1 MPWYAPWSDVIK
13 KKICRFLLQRYLGR
27 FLEEKLTLD
36 QLNVDFYNGTGTVHN
51 VTLYCQALNE
61 LCEGQ
66 GWGVEV
72 TGGHIGSVTVN
83 VPYDSLLAK
92 DSSIEVSNLTISL
105 RPKARPTDGTSML
118 ESMWSSMSSS
128 MQLAQ
133 EYLERESTVGTAPD
147 SAGGPNASN
156 LPPSAMEGLENFAQ
170 IIDNVLNRIKAK
182 LFDTEIRIEYL
193 APEGDR
199 GVAVIVKIK
208 SIDYQNEA
216 GNDPPDRSPKSSSS
230 SSSSD
235 ASGHTVTGGGSK
247 HQQQQQQKSFLIAT
261 HATHHITIEG
271 ITFYTEEFRIDSP
284 RLRRQRTAVNAATC
298 AAGESMISSE
308 QFLSTIS
315 NLPETGSLTPTAVN
329 SGTPNEGEGYFSYSN
344 TSGCDSSS
352 TIPSSRGNVS
362 SDDDGRFYQRSDSSG
377 TERETDGEDED
388 GESDEYGETGLRVY
402 PSGEII
408 IGKITSKQEIRLK
421 MKQADN
427 LPGPN
432 VELELSVGSIQL
444 FVTPR
449 QLHSLVLLCDGFLGG
464 SEEPV
469 RELKAPG
476 VSSGGEMSTARR
488 RQQEAADLEF
498 QQNMTR
504 MGGGLGLNQ
513 GWSLADPMQT
523 MIQEQA
529 EFLERDF
536 RDEGV
541 CSESLISSSS
551 SMTSSFTSSSTLSR
565 TTSAAS
571 RRRMIDPDANADI
584 SKFNV
589 RVAAIALVLLHDD
602 LLLLEGTGSDA
613 NVGSPLSE
621 ASVQQL
627 QTKADRFFRAI
638 GNLGFGLSANDIQN
652 AGLILDSGCDTSHL
666 RLLLAPIIL
675 EGDEQRNRC
684 GSLLRFSIA
693 IARADF
699 REVLPELSVPLVE
712 FHREPRSASTSTAL
726 PKRPEISVSFEQS
739 CNALRGTSGKR
750 FAPPRTKI
758 HVTMAPFVTEFDITI
773 LDRLNSALY
782 QAPFASYYHHHS
794 PNAPTT
800 NKSSTANPPAP
811 PSSTPSRAVK
821 PEPRTELQLES
832 LGVDFRLRFPIP
844 DLRPIHDPQRVP
856 WWQRNVRPDYLL
868 LKLEQVRTVITLNPH
883 PLYDISAN
891 AIKMFYCETEPTFGT
906 QGGANGTGGGVNIG
920 KTVMQENASPGQQP
934 AVEYPRIRIELPS
947 EESLQKSLQDS
958 AGAASGA
965 ARTTSGKQQQQP
977 PREESEDSEPTSG
990 ESFGVS
996 TGRSKEDTPF
1006 SAKRVCRESDTPH
1019 SKTATGVPEAPETLT
1034 LPGDSDEMDTFCSC
1048 AMKRSK
1054 LQIRIDLPV
1063 VSLQLKSKHLY
1074 EVIYNRI
1081 STDLLLWEPSAPTAM
1096 AAAGATGAQ
1105 QQNAHSAA
1113 KVSFSCE
1120 PEINLAGMGMMDS
1133 IYMPYT
1139 MCQSGIQL
1147 DSSSSASNSET
1158 ESDSDGIF
1166 YSVYDRNTMRNSS
1179 IGGNSAGG
1187 RKGSTSHSHRSG
1199 AHGGKLTTA
1208 CTSSADRAS
1217 NTIAFRV
1224 NIGQGILTMFA
1235 PVRDAQKHV
1244 IPGQLGEFVVRL
1256 NSGYIF
1262 SVNGFRGN
1270 TNLGYLCIQAKSAE
1284 FYHCGLIPTPSSNP
1298 PLRLINSVLPSY
1310 LQCTLYPTPK
1320 GLTLHEQRGCTNR
1333 EMLSLA
1339 IQIKSVPDLA
1349 VKRIRMAAGI
1359 QLTTL
1364 RHHST
1369 LPAHAWLTQLLDM
1382 LDVEDYPVAGYTPL
1396 GVVTEMHLHL
1406 WDCAIDYRPL
1416 YFPYRAIITIG
1427 SFMISSNIT
1436 TASSGLTLNFIAED
1450 VTLSLAPQ
1458 LLTAGKVEVTS
1469 SSSSSSSTSSS
1480 GHLGS
1485 SSKITVLP
1493 SAELVC
1499 VVEVGLFEISLMLNE
1514 RVTIKFPKFD
1524 LRTAIN
1530 DVHVRTCADSAR
1542 ALAQLIGYLAA
1553 EGDLLLPEGDG
1564 ADLPPS
1570 SLTVVSSSSAS
1581 SAVSDQQD
1589 TCGGG
1594 LPMGSEPE
1602 GELLP
1607 VRPASSASAP
1617 VVTPK
1622 QQQRVNTLMA
1632 DAMEESLY
1640 IESTS
1645 GDASGDDG
1653 GLLPGEAGSGVE
1665 VFFFPDE
1672 DQAPRVPRPS
1682 KTETINPV
1690 DIETRKPLRR
1700 FGDGANKRRF
1710 GSDDDSL
1717 SIDDGS
1723 SVPSSFHDDDQFLR
1737 QRNSSGTTLVDDDD
1751 SHSVNMRE
1759 LLNFECSVLGQPP
1772 VNYGPEC
1779 GDDDDVCEALPQV
1792 TMDLGDVS
1800 KLNRTGVSSQ
1810 TSVVGAPAQRKI
1822 SSDTDDDFCIIAD
1835 EERPHQGTD
1844 AGGRNQEV
1852 PVSEGPIRI
1861 VDNHFSV
1868 PSGKPDLLKAPEGF
1882 PSAVER
1888 YTVCEMTVTWHIYGG
1903 NDFLTKEDRRRQKA
1917 KGSQAAGTG
1926 GGSSMAGIRQD
1937 RNSAPGPALPMSE
1950 AYKSGVSYSKGS
1962 PSVSF
1967 VSPAS
1972 AALAKLTWKTRG
1984 GQQRSHDVTMEIHI
1998 SKVQFSHESY
2008 PNSTKEASRQVLLIN
2023 ELEIVDGLAVSNIKK
2038 FLYHPRP
2045 SSRPSSK
2052 LGASNHHMVVIKALH
2067 VRPNPALPAQECC
2080 LRVSVLPIRLNI
2092 DQDSL
2097 LFLIN
2102 YFNQLGGGGDL
2113 NDAASMQQAASG
2125 ASRGGNSQAVTPA
2138 HQPPIM
2144 TVESLPEAVQE
2155 LQAKKMVSE
2164 NLMLLIEE
2172 EEKHKE
2178 VQDGSAFGDETND
2191 TAPIYF
2197 RHVIFS
2203 PDVPIRIDYHGKR
2216 MELSH
2221 GSLAGLLMGLGQLQC
2236 SEIRLKKI
2244 SYRHGLLGVDRLLNF
2259 LLQEWLQD
2267 IKKHQLPK
2275 IIGGFGPM
2283 YSLVQLFQGVWDLF
2297 WLPIEQYQKDG
2308 RIVRGLQRG
2317 AQSFTARTALAMLEI
2332 TTRIIHLLQI
2342 TAETAYDMISPGP
2355 SIRRGRGNRKGK
2367 RKRLHP
2373 PQDIREGMSN
2383 AIQIVREGIS
2393 ETAHNLVE
2401 ITALEHDQKGYTGAV
2416 GAVMRQIPP
2425 IVVQP
2430 IVLATQATSNVLGGV
2445 KNQLVPDARAEA
2457 REKYKDDV
2465 E

>member
-13 KKICRFLLQRYLGR
+13 KKICRFLLQRYLGQ

-36 QLNVDFYNGTGTVHN
+36 QLNVDFYNGTGTVNN

-66 GWGVEV
+66 GWGIEV

-92 DSSIEVSNLTISL
+92 DSSIEVSNLMISL

-133 EYLERESTVGTAPD
+133 EYLERESTGGSIADGHSTHGGQNHGRGGLA
-147 SAGGPNASN
+147 SASGSGQQ
-156 LPPSAMEGLENFAQ
+156 LPQSAMEGLENFAQ

-182 LFDTEIRIEYL
+182 LYDSEIRIEYL
-193 APEGDR
+193 SPEGDR

-216 GNDPPDRSPKSSSS
+216 GNDPPDRSPKTSTSSSS
-230 SSSSD
+230 GSD
-235 ASGHTVTGGGSK
+235 VSDHTVTGGGSGNR
-247 HQQQQQQKSFLIAT
+247 QQQQKSFLIAT

-271 ITFYTEEFRIDSP
+271 ITFYTEEFRIDNP
-284 RLRRQRTAVNAATC
+284 RVRRQQQQGMADATESTTVPQY
-298 AAGESMISSE
+298 AESMIDSE
-308 QFLSTIS
+308 QFRSTIS
-315 NLPETGSLTPTAVN
+315 HMSEGGSPPNVPASEADGYFNYSHTSACDN
-329 SGTPNEGEGYFSYSN
+329 SG
-344 TSGCDSSS
+344 
-352 TIPSSRGNVS
+352 PSSRGTE
-362 SDDDGRFYQRSDSSG
+362 FYRRSNSSG
-377 TERETDGEDED
+377 TDRETDPSEEEDVESEDEL
-388 GESDEYGETGLRVY
+388 GNAGLRMY
-402 PSGEII
+402 RSGEII
-408 IGKITSKQEIRLK
+408 VGKITSKQEIRLK
-421 MKQADN
+421 MKQTDN

-444 FVTPR
+444 FLTPR
-449 QLHSLVLLCDGFLGG
+449 QLHSLVLVCDSFLGG
-464 SEEPV
+464 NEEP
-469 RELKAPG
+469 PPQP
-476 VSSGGEMSTARR
+476 TAREMKAASAAKR
-488 RQQEAADLEF
+488 QEAATSASEMDY
-498 QQNMTR
+498 QHNMTR
-504 MGGGLGLNQ
+504 MGGGIGINQ

-523 MIQEQA
+523 MIEEQA
-529 EFLERDF
+529 EFLQ
-536 RDEGV
+536 RDEYRGDGGEDY
-541 CSESLISSSS
+541 SESIISSTS
-551 SMTSSFTSSSTLSR
+551 SMTSSFTSNSTASG
-565 TTSAAS
+565 TTATSAAS

-589 RVAAIALVLLHDD
+589 RVAAIALVLLHEDI
-602 LLLLEGTGSDA
+602 LLESSQLGA
-613 NVGSPLSE
+613 VESPLSE

-627 QTKADRFFRAI
+627 QTKADRFFRSI
-638 GNLGFGLSANDIQN
+638 GNLGLGLGANDVTN
-652 AGLILDSGCDTSHL
+652 AGLVLDSGCDCSHL
-666 RLLLAPIIL
+666 RLFLAPLIL

-684 GSLLRFSIA
+684 GSLLRFSVS
-693 IARADF
+693 IARADL
-699 REVLPELSVPLVE
+699 REVLLEVSVPLVE
-712 FHREPRSASTSTAL
+712 FYREQRPNTSGSSL
-726 PKRPEISVSFEQS
+726 PKRPEISVTFEQS
-739 CNALRGTSGKR
+739 SNALRGSSGKR
-750 FAPPRTKI
+750 FSPPRTKI
-758 HVTMAPFVTEFDITI
+758 HVMMAPFLTEFDITI
-773 LDRLNSALY
+773 LDRLSSLLY
-782 QAPFASYYHHHS
+782 QAPFTSYYHKTASSS
-794 PNAPTT
+794 PN
-800 NKSSTANPPAP
+800 SSSPNTST
-811 PSSTPSRAVK
+811 SSGGGRSKLEAKTD
-821 PEPRTELQLES
+821 LQLES
-832 LGVDFRLRFPIP
+832 LAVDFRLRFPIP

-856 WWQRNVRPDYLL
+856 WWRRNIRPDFLL
-868 LKLEQVRTVITLNPH
+868 LKLELVRTGIALSPH
-883 PLYDISAN
+883 PVYDISAN
-891 AIKMFYCETEPTFGT
+891 EIKLFYHESEPKAATSGT
-906 QGGANGTGGGVNIG
+906 VSGGVNIG
-920 KTVMQENASPGQQP
+920 KTVMQENAAPGQVP
-934 AVEYPRIRIELPS
+934 SVEYPRIIIEIPS
-947 EESLQKSLQDS
+947 ESSLQKALDEQLQQS
-958 AGAASGA
+958 AQCGAASKGHTKPHTA
-965 ARTTSGKQQQQP
+965 SGHHH
-977 PREESEDSEPTSG
+977 RAYEESDSDPTSG
-990 ESFGVS
+990 ESIGVT
-996 TGRSKEDTPF
+996 TGRCKEDTPF

-1019 SKTATGVPEAPETLT
+1019 SKTSTTGVSSDTPETLT
-1034 LPGDSDEMDTFCSC
+1034 LPGDTDEMNTFCSR
-1048 AMKRSK
+1048 AMKRAK
-1054 LQIRIDLPV
+1054 LQIRVDLPV
-1063 VSLQLKSKHLY
+1063 VSLQMKSKHLY

-1081 STDLLLWEPSAPTAM
+1081 STDLLLWEPSAPSAT
-1096 AAAGATGAQ
+1096 AAAEAQLNAQ
-1105 QQNAHSAA
+1105 QTAR
-1113 KVSFSCE
+1113 VSFRE
-1120 PEINLAGMGMMDS
+1120 PEISLAGMGMMDS

-1147 DSSSSASNSET
+1147 DSSSSATNSES

-1166 YSVYDRNTMRNSS
+1166 YSVYDRTRGATLD
-1179 IGGNSAGG
+1179 GGGASGGAPGAG
-1187 RKGSTSHSHRSG
+1187 RKSSSHSHRSSS
-1199 AHGGKLTTA
+1199 HGGKLA
-1208 CTSSADRAS
+1208 PSATGTDT
-1217 NTIAFRV
+1217 NTVAFRL
-1224 NIGQGILTMFA
+1224 NIGQGVLTMFA

-1244 IPGQLGEFVVRL
+1244 IPGQFGEFVIRL
-1256 NSGYIF
+1256 AAGYIF
-1262 SVNGFRGN
+1262 SVSGFHGN
-1270 TNLGYLCIQAKSAE
+1270 SNLGYLCIQAKSAE
-1284 FYHCGLIPTPSSNP
+1284 FYHCGLIPTPCNSP

-1310 LQCTLYPTPK
+1310 LQSTLYPTPK
-1320 GLTLHEQRGCTNR
+1320 NLTLHEQRGCTNR

-1339 IQIKSVPDLA
+1339 IQIKTVPDLA
-1349 VKRIRMAAGI
+1349 VKRIRLAAGI

-1369 LPAHAWLTQLLDM
+1369 LQQHAWLTQLLDM
-1382 LDVEDYPVAGYTPL
+1382 LDVVDYPVQGYVPL

-1416 YFPYRAIITIG
+1416 YFPYRAVITVG

-1436 TASSGLTLNFIAED
+1436 TTSSGLTLNFIAED

-1458 LLTAGKVEVTS
+1458 QIAISGTGAKDSSNS
-1469 SSSSSSSTSSS
+1469 SSSSSS
-1480 GHLGS
+1480 GHQAMANN

-1493 SAELVC
+1493 SNELVC
-1499 VVEVGLFEISLMLNE
+1499 VLEVGLFEISLMLNE
-1514 RVTIKFPKFD
+1514 RVTVKFPKFD

-1553 EGDLLLPEGDG
+1553 EGDLLLPEGDSETSTSG
-1564 ADLPPS
+1564 AGI
-1570 SLTVVSSSSAS
+1570 SSAGG
-1581 SAVSDQQD
+1581 SDAAI
-1589 TCGGG
+1589 GGVGALEPKDGLMQG
-1594 LPMGSEPE
+1594 LPMGGESE

-1607 VRPASSASAP
+1607 VRPPSSASGP

-1622 QQQRVNTLMA
+1622 QQQHVNTLMA

-1645 GDASGDDG
+1645 SGDGTGDDPLLGGGGGDG
-1653 GLLPGEAGSGVE
+1653 AGVE
-1665 VFFFPDE
+1665 MFFFPDE
-1672 DQAPRVPRPS
+1672 RQRRTKDE
-1682 KTETINPV
+1682 KDPV
-1690 DIETRKPLRR
+1690 
-1700 FGDGANKRRF
+1700 GGNSNKRRF

-1723 SVPSSFHDDDQFLR
+1723 SIPSSYHDDDHYLR
-1737 QRNSSGTTLVDDDD
+1737 QHDHTSGAHLTGADVDDDNA
-1751 SHSVNMRE
+1751 SVNMRE
-1759 LLNFECSVLGQPP
+1759 LMNFERSVLGQHPM
-1772 VNYGPEC
+1772 NYGI
-1779 GDDDDVCEALPQV
+1779 GDDDDDDTGVEALPQV
-1792 TMDLGDVS
+1792 TKELGDVN
-1800 KLNRTGVSSQ
+1800 KHRVDAPN
-1810 TSVVGAPAQRKI
+1810 VGTHFPQRKI

-1835 EERPHQGTD
+1835 EERPHRGED
-1844 AGGRNQEV
+1844 AHNQEV
-1852 PVSEGPIRI
+1852 PVSEDPIRI
-1861 VDNHFSV
+1861 VDNHFSI
-1868 PSGKPDLLKAPEGF
+1868 PSGKPDLLKAPEDF

-1888 YTVCEMTVTWHIYGG
+1888 YTICEMTVTWHIYGG
-1903 NDFLTKEDRRRQKA
+1903 RDFLTKDDRRRKVKQQSTVGKTDKQTTVA
-1917 KGSQAAGTG
+1917 TTVGTVHL
-1926 GGSSMAGIRQD
+1926 
-1937 RNSAPGPALPMSE
+1937 PTALPMSE

-1967 VSPAS
+1967 GGPAN

-1984 GQQRSHDVTMEIHI
+1984 GPDRKHDVTMEIHI
-1998 SKVQFSHESY
+1998 SKVQFSHETY
-2008 PNSTKEASRQVLLIN
+2008 PSNTKEASRQVLLIN

-2038 FLYHPRP
+2038 FLYHPKLP
-2045 SSRPSSK
+2045 SRPTSK
-2052 LGASNHHMVVIKALH
+2052 QSTNHMVVIKALH
-2067 VRPNPALPAQECC
+2067 MRPNPALAAQECC

-2102 YFNQLGGGGDL
+2102 FFNQLGGGGDI
-2113 NDAASMQQAASG
+2113 NDATVPTASG
-2125 ASRGGNSQAVTPA
+2125 GVPNTGGRNSQTTTPA
-2138 HQPPIM
+2138 HQPPVM
-2144 TVESLPEAVQE
+2144 TVESIPDAVQE

-2172 EEKHKE
+2172 EEKHKADTQE
-2178 VQDGSAFGDETND
+2178 SGAAYSEAGD

-2197 RHVIFS
+2197 RNVIFS

-2283 YSLVQLFQGVWDLF
+2283 YSLVQLLQGIWDLF

-2317 AQSFTARTALAMLEI
+2317 AQSFTARTALAALEI

-2383 AIQIVREGIS
+2383 AIQIVREGIT

>member
-1 MPWYAPWSDVIK
+1 M
-13 KKICRFLLQRYLGR
+13 
-27 FLEEKLTLD
+27 
-36 QLNVDFYNGTGTVHN
+36 
-51 VTLYCQALNE
+51 
-61 LCEGQ
+61 
-66 GWGVEV
+66 
-72 TGGHIGSVTVN
+72 
-83 VPYDSLLAK
+83 
-92 DSSIEVSNLTISL
+92 ISL

-133 EYLERESTVGTAPD
+133 EYLERESTVGSTAD
-147 SAGGPNASN
+147 GHSTHNSGHGRGGGSAAPGSAQQ

-182 LFDTEIRIEYL
+182 LFDTEVRIEYL
-193 APEGDR
+193 SPEGDR

-230 SSSSD
+230 SGSD
-235 ASGHTVTGGGSK
+235 ASDHTVTGGGGGGGR
-247 HQQQQQQKSFLIAT
+247 QQQQKSFLIAT

-271 ITFYTEEFRIDSP
+271 ITFYTEEFRIDNP
-284 RLRRQRTAVNAATC
+284 RLRRQQQRQMAHTDTTVPEY
-298 AAGESMISSE
+298 GESMIESE
-308 QFLSTIS
+308 QFRSTIS
-315 NLPETGSLTPTAVN
+315 HMSEGSGSPSALLTGG
-329 SGTPNEGEGYFSYSN
+329 SGAIDGDGYYSYN
-344 TSGCDSSS
+344 HTSVCDSSS
-352 TIPSSRGNVS
+352 PPNSRGA
-362 SDDDGRFYQRSDSSG
+362 GFYRRSNSSG
-377 TERETDGEDED
+377 TDRETDPSEEEEPESEDELGD
-388 GESDEYGETGLRVY
+388 MGMRMYR
-402 PSGEII
+402 SGEII
-408 IGKITSKQEIRLK
+408 VGKITSKQEIRLK

-444 FVTPR
+444 FLTPR
-449 QLHSLVLLCDGFLGG
+449 QLHSLVLVCDSFLG
-464 SEEPV
+464 SNEEP
-469 RELKAPG
+469 PPP
-476 VSSGGEMSTARR
+476 SSTARDLKGAAGR
-488 RQQEAADLEF
+488 RHESTAADLEF

-504 MGGGLGLNQ
+504 LGGGIGMNQ

-523 MIQEQA
+523 MIEEQA
-529 EFLERDF
+529 EFLQRDAY
-536 RDEGV
+536 RGEDVGGEDY
-541 CSESLISSSS
+541 SESIMSSTS
-551 SMTSSFTSSSTLSR
+551 SMTSSFTSNSTASR
-565 TTSAAS
+565 TTATSIAS

-589 RVAAIALVLLHDD
+589 RVAAIAMALLHEDI
-602 LLLLEGTGSDA
+602 LLESSQLDT
-613 NVGSPLSE
+613 VESPLSE
-621 ASVQQL
+621 ASVQLL
-627 QTKADRFFRAI
+627 QTKADRFFRSI
-638 GNLGFGLSANDIQN
+638 GNLGLGGLGANDISN
-652 AGLILDSGCDTSHL
+652 AGLVLDSGCDCSHL
-666 RLLLAPIIL
+666 RLLLAPLIL

-684 GSLLRFSIA
+684 GSLLRFSVS
-693 IARADF
+693 IARADL
-699 REVLPELSVPLVE
+699 REVLLETSVPLVE
-712 FHREPRSASTSTAL
+712 FYREQRTNSSGPTSLPR
-726 PKRPEISVSFEQS
+726 RPEISVTFEQS

-750 FAPPRTKI
+750 FSPPRTKI
-758 HVTMAPFVTEFDITI
+758 HVMMAPFLAEFDITI
-773 LDRLNSALY
+773 LDRLSSLLY
-782 QAPFASYYHHHS
+782 QAPFASYYHNSGTNSGTGTGGATS
-794 PNAPTT
+794 PN
-800 NKSSTANPPAP
+800 SPAP
-811 PSSTPSRAVK
+811 GRSK
-821 PEPRTELQLES
+821 LEPKTDLQLES
-832 LGVDFRLRFPIP
+832 LAVDFRLRFPIP
-844 DLRPIHDPQRVP
+844 DLRPIHDPQRIP
-856 WWQRNVRPDYLL
+856 WWRRNIRPDFLL
-868 LKLEQVRTVITLNPH
+868 LKLEMVRTVIALNPH
-883 PLYDISAN
+883 PVYDISAN
-891 AIKMFYCETEPTFGT
+891 EIKLYYCEAEPKPGVASDA
-906 QGGANGTGGGVNIG
+906 GGVGGVNIG
-920 KTVMQENASPGQQP
+920 KTVMQENAAPGQVP
-934 AVEYPRIRIELPS
+934 AVEYPRIVIELPN
-947 EESLQKSLQDS
+947 EASLQKSLEEPMAGQQRSTGDGHAGSRGFAS
-958 AGAASGA
+958 AGKPHGSKSG
-965 ARTTSGKQQQQP
+965 TSGQ
-977 PREESEDSEPTSG
+977 RNYEESDSDPTSG
-990 ESFGVS
+990 ESFGVA
-996 TGRSKEDTPF
+996 TGRCKEDTPF

-1019 SKTATGVPEAPETLT
+1019 SKTAGATGIPDTPETLT
-1034 LPGDSDEMDTFCSC
+1034 LPGDTDEMNTFCSC

-1054 LQIRIDLPV
+1054 LQIRVDLPV
-1063 VSLQLKSKHLY
+1063 VSLQMKSKHLY

-1081 STDLLLWEPSAPTAM
+1081 STDLLLWEPSAPSAT
-1096 AAAGATGAQ
+1096 AAAEAQLNAQ
-1105 QQNAHSAA
+1105 QTAR
-1113 KVSFSCE
+1113 VSFRE

-1147 DSSSSASNSET
+1147 DSSSSATNSES

-1166 YSVYDRNTMRNSS
+1166 YSVYDRTRS
-1179 IGGNSAGG
+1179 GGGGTVGGTSGTGG
-1187 RKGSTSHSHRSG
+1187 RKTSSHSHRSSS
-1199 AHGGKLTTA
+1199 HGGKM
-1208 CTSSADRAS
+1208 SATGTGADIDA
-1217 NTIAFRV
+1217 NTIAFRL
-1224 NIGQGILTMFA
+1224 NIGQGVLTMFA

-1244 IPGQLGEFVVRL
+1244 IPGQLGEFVIRL

-1270 TNLGYLCIQAKSAE
+1270 SNLGYLCIQAKSAE
-1284 FYHCGLIPTPSSNP
+1284 FYHCGLIPTPSNNP

-1310 LQCTLYPTPK
+1310 LQSTLYPTPK
-1320 GLTLHEQRGCTNR
+1320 NLTLHEQRGCTNR

-1349 VKRIRMAAGI
+1349 IKRIRMAAGI

-1369 LPAHAWLTQLLDM
+1369 LQQHAWLTQLLDM
-1382 LDVEDYPVAGYTPL
+1382 LDVVDYPVQGYTPL

-1416 YFPYRAIITIG
+1416 YFPYRAVITVG

-1436 TASSGLTLNFIAED
+1436 TTSSGLTLNFIAED

-1458 LLTAGKVEVTS
+1458 QLAVTSGSGGRDTS
-1469 SSSSSSSTSSS
+1469 SSSSGGSSSNSTTG
-1480 GHLGS
+1480 GHQVAQN

-1493 SAELVC
+1493 STELVC

-1514 RVTIKFPKFD
+1514 RVTVKFPKFD

-1553 EGDLLLPEGDG
+1553 EGDLLLPDGDG
-1564 ADLPPS
+1564 GSEDGA
-1570 SLTVVSSSSAS
+1570 
-1581 SAVSDQQD
+1581 
-1589 TCGGG
+1589 GGG
-1594 LPMGSEPE
+1594 VGGTTTAGGSDGTALGGSGAAALLEQKDFGIGAQGLPLGGESE

-1607 VRPASSASAP
+1607 VRPPSGASGP

-1645 GDASGDDG
+1645 SGDGACDESLLG
-1653 GLLPGEAGSGVE
+1653 GGAGAGVE
-1665 VFFFPDE
+1665 MFFFPDE
-1672 DQAPRVPRPS
+1672 RQ
-1682 KTETINPV
+1682 
-1690 DIETRKPLRR
+1690 RR
-1700 FGDGANKRRF
+1700 GADGKQPGGGAHVSDSNSNKRRF
-1710 GSDDDSL
+1710 GSDDDSI
-1717 SIDDGS
+1717 SIDEGS
-1723 SVPSSFHDDDQFLR
+1723 SIPSSYHDDDHYLR
-1737 QRNSSGTTLVDDDD
+1737 QHDHQHDTGSTGGGADVDDDNT
-1751 SHSVNMRE
+1751 SVNMRE
-1759 LLNFECSVLGQPP
+1759 LMNFERSVLGQQPI
-1772 VNYGPEC
+1772 NYGL
-1779 GDDDDVCEALPQV
+1779 GDDDDDDTGVEALPQV
-1792 TMDLGDVS
+1792 TNELGDVS
-1800 KLNRTGVSSQ
+1800 KLARHRNDAAGPNA
-1810 TSVVGAPAQRKI
+1810 GGGGGPHLAQRKI

-1835 EERPHQGTD
+1835 EERPHRDD
-1844 AGGRNQEV
+1844 ARNQEV
-1852 PVSEGPIRI
+1852 PVSEDPIRI

-1868 PSGKPDLLKAPEGF
+1868 PSGKPDLLKAPEDF

-1888 YTVCEMTVTWHIYGG
+1888 YTICEMTVTWHIYGG
-1903 NDFLTKEDRRRQKA
+1903 RDFLTREDRRRKA
-1917 KGSQAAGTG
+1917 AAKHAPAAGKAEKQVTATVAT
-1926 GGSSMAGIRQD
+1926 AGTVHL
-1937 RNSAPGPALPMSE
+1937 PTALPMSE

-1962 PSVSF
+1962 PSVNF
-1967 VSPAS
+1967 GGAAGA

-1984 GQQRSHDVTMEIHI
+1984 GPDRKHDVTMEIHI
-1998 SKVQFSHESY
+1998 SKVQFSHETY
-2008 PNSTKEASRQVLLIN
+2008 PGHTKEASRQVLLIN

-2038 FLYHPRP
+2038 FLYHPKLP
-2045 SSRPSSK
+2045 SRPTSK
-2052 LGASNHHMVVIKALH
+2052 QSTNHMVVIKALH
-2067 VRPNPALPAQECC
+2067 MRPNPALTAQECC
-2080 LRVSVLPIRLNI
+2080 LRVSLLPIRLNI

-2097 LFLIN
+2097 LFLITF
-2102 YFNQLGGGGDL
+2102 FNQLGGGGDI
-2113 NDAASMQQAASG
+2113 NDAHVPAGSGAASG
-2125 ASRGGNSQAVTPA
+2125 GGRPSQTTTPA
-2138 HQPPIM
+2138 HQPPVM
-2144 TVESLPEAVQE
+2144 TVESIPDAVQE

-2172 EEKHKE
+2172 EEKHKDAQE
-2178 VQDGSAFGDETND
+2178 GTVCGSEAND
-2191 TAPIYF
+2191 SAPIYF
-2197 RHVIFS
+2197 RNVIFS

-2283 YSLVQLFQGVWDLF
+2283 YSLVQLLQGIWDLF

-2317 AQSFTARTALAMLEI
+2317 AQSFTARTALAALEI

-2383 AIQIVREGIS
+2383 AIQIVKEGIT
-2393 ETAHNLVE
+2393 ETAHNFVE

>member
-1 MPWYAPWSDVIK
+1 
-13 KKICRFLLQRYLGR
+13 
-27 FLEEKLTLD
+27 
-36 QLNVDFYNGTGTVHN
+36 
-51 VTLYCQALNE
+51 ALNE

-66 GWGVEV
+66 GWGIEV

-92 DSSIEVSNLTISL
+92 DSSIEVSNLMISL

-133 EYLERESTVGTAPD
+133 EYMERESTGGSLADGYSTHGRGGG
-147 SAGGPNASN
+147 AGGSASTQQ
-156 LPPSAMEGLENFAQ
+156 LPASAMEGLENFAQ

-182 LFDTEIRIEYL
+182 FLDTEVRIEYL
-193 APEGDR
+193 SPEGDR

-216 GNDPPDRSPKSSSS
+216 GNDPPDRTPKSSTSS
-230 SSSSD
+230 SSGSD
-235 ASGHTVTGGGSK
+235 VSDHTVTGGSGGSGGGGR
-247 HQQQQQQKSFLIAT
+247 QQQQQKSFLIAT

-271 ITFYTEEFRIDSP
+271 ITFYTEEFRIDNP
-284 RLRRQRTAVNAATC
+284 RMHRHQRPSMAGDASVPEYAA
-298 AAGESMISSE
+298 SMIDSE
-308 QFLSTIS
+308 QFRSTIS
-315 NLPETGSLTPTAVN
+315 HMSEGGGSP
-329 SGTPNEGEGYFSYSN
+329 GEIGGEGPFSYSN
-344 TSGCDSSS
+344 NTSVCDNSSPPNSRDGGVGCY
-352 TIPSSRGNVS
+352 R
-362 SDDDGRFYQRSDSSG
+362 RSNSSG
-377 TERETDGEDED
+377 TDRETDPSEEEESPESEDELGD
-388 GESDEYGETGLRVY
+388 SGLRMY
-402 PSGEII
+402 RSGEII
-408 IGKITSKQEIRLK
+408 VGKITSKQEIRLK

-444 FVTPR
+444 FMTPR
-449 QLHSLVLLCDGFLGG
+449 QLHSLVLVCDSFLG
-464 SEEPV
+464 SNEEPPPPPQQPAGS
-469 RELKAPG
+469 KAA
-476 VSSGGEMSTARR
+476 GGSKR
-488 RQQEAADLEF
+488 QEAASAAELEF

-504 MGGGLGLNQ
+504 MGGGIGINQ

-523 MIQEQA
+523 MIEEQA
-529 EFLERDF
+529 EFLQRDAY
-536 RDEGV
+536 RGDEGEDY
-541 CSESLISSSS
+541 SESIISSTS
-551 SMTSSFTSSSTLSR
+551 SMTSSFTSSSTASR
-565 TTSAAS
+565 TTATSAAS

-589 RVAAIALVLLHDD
+589 RVAAIAMVLLHEDI
-602 LLLLEGTGSDA
+602 LLESSNQQETME
-613 NVGSPLSE
+613 SPLSE
-621 ASVQQL
+621 TSVQQL
-627 QTKADRFFRAI
+627 QNKADRFFRSI
-638 GNLGFGLSANDIQN
+638 GNMGLGLGTIDINN
-652 AGLILDSGCDTSHL
+652 AGLVLDSGCDSNHL
-666 RLLLAPIIL
+666 RLLLAPLIL

-684 GSLLRFSIA
+684 GSLLRFSIS
-693 IARADF
+693 IARADL
-699 REVLPELSVPLVE
+699 REVLMDVSVPLVE
-712 FHREPRSASTSTAL
+712 FYREQRSNSSGSTLPR
-726 PKRPEISVSFEQS
+726 RPEINVSFEQS
-739 CNALRGTSGKR
+739 SNALRGTSGKR
-750 FAPPRTKI
+750 FSPPRTKI
-758 HVTMAPFVTEFDITI
+758 HIMMAPFLTEFDITI
-773 LDRLNSALY
+773 LDRLSSLLY
-782 QAPFASYYHHHS
+782 QSPFASYYH
-794 PNAPTT
+794 NAGNSTT
-800 NKSSTANPPAP
+800 SV
-811 PSSTPSRAVK
+811 PSPSRSNATSGRSGK
-821 PEPRTELQLES
+821 LEAKTDLQLES
-832 LGVDFRLRFPIP
+832 LAVDFRLRFPIP

-856 WWQRNVRPDYLL
+856 WWRRNVRPDFIL
-868 LKLEQVRTVITLNPH
+868 LKLEMVRTGIALSPH
-883 PLYDISAN
+883 PVYDISAN
-891 AIKMFYCETEPTFGT
+891 EIKLFYYESEPKGA
-906 QGGANGTGGGVNIG
+906 GGSGVGGVNIG
-920 KTVMQENASPGQQP
+920 KTVMQENAAPGQVP
-934 AVEYPRIRIELPS
+934 AVEYPRIIIEIPS
-947 EESLQKSLQDS
+947 EASLQKALEEPVQGGVPDKKGSTAKS
-958 AGAASGA
+958 PSG
-965 ARTTSGKQQQQP
+965 SKP
-977 PREESEDSEPTSG
+977 PAPGGHRSYEESDSDPTSG
-990 ESFGVS
+990 ESFGVT

-1019 SKTATGVPEAPETLT
+1019 SKTSTTGVSDTPDTLT
-1034 LPGDSDEMDTFCSC
+1034 LPGDTDEMNTFCSC

-1054 LQIRIDLPV
+1054 LQIRVDLPV

-1081 STDLLLWEPSAPTAM
+1081 STDLLLWEPSAPSAT
-1096 AAAGATGAQ
+1096 AAAETQ
-1105 QQNAHSAA
+1105 LNAENSAR
-1113 KVSFSCE
+1113 VSFRE
-1120 PEINLAGMGMMDS
+1120 PEVDLAGMGMMDS

-1147 DSSSSASNSET
+1147 DSSSSATNSES

-1166 YSVYDRNTMRNSS
+1166 YSVYDRSRSGNLD
-1179 IGGNSAGG
+1179 GGGSG
-1187 RKGSTSHSHRSG
+1187 RKSSSHSNRNTS
-1199 AHGGKLTTA
+1199 HGGKLA
-1208 CTSSADRAS
+1208 PSAGCTDRLA
-1217 NTIAFRV
+1217 NTVAFRL
-1224 NIGQGILTMFA
+1224 NIGQGVLTMFA

-1244 IPGQLGEFVVRL
+1244 IPGQFGEFVIRMS
-1256 NSGYIF
+1256 SGYIF
-1262 SVNGFRGN
+1262 SVSGFHSN
-1270 TNLGYLCIQAKSAE
+1270 ANLGYLCIQAKSAE
-1284 FYHCGLIPTPSSNP
+1284 FYHCGLIPTPSNNP

-1310 LQCTLYPTPK
+1310 LLSTLYPTPK
-1320 GLTLHEQRGCTNR
+1320 NLTLHEQRGCANR

-1339 IQIKSVPDLA
+1339 IQIKSIPDLA
-1349 VKRIRMAAGI
+1349 IKRIRLAAGI

-1369 LPAHAWLTQLLDM
+1369 LPQHAWLTQLMDM
-1382 LDVEDYPVAGYTPL
+1382 LDVVDYPVQGYVPL

-1416 YFPYRAIITIG
+1416 YFPYRAVITIG
-1427 SFMISSNIT
+1427 SFMISTNIT
-1436 TASSGLTLNFIAED
+1436 TSSSLTLNFIAED

-1458 LLTAGKVEVTS
+1458 QIAVSAPGGKDS
-1469 SSSSSSSTSSS
+1469 SSSSSSSS
-1480 GHLGS
+1480 HQVAQN

-1493 SAELVC
+1493 SNELVC

-1514 RVTIKFPKFD
+1514 RVTVKFPKFD

-1542 ALAQLIGYLAA
+1542 ALAQLIGYLAT
-1553 EGDLLLPEGDG
+1553 EGDLLLPDGDVDAEVPVG
-1564 ADLPPS
+1564 S
-1570 SLTVVSSSSAS
+1570 SLTGKLDSA
-1581 SAVSDQQD
+1581 AI
-1589 TCGGG
+1589 GGG
-1594 LPMGSEPE
+1594 ASFEKKDIGGMQGLPLGSETE

-1607 VRPASSASAP
+1607 VRPPSSTSGP

-1622 QQQRVNTLMA
+1622 QQQHVNTLMA

-1645 GDASGDDG
+1645 S
-1653 GLLPGEAGSGVE
+1653 GEADDDALLGCGPGVE
-1665 VFFFPDE
+1665 MFFFPDE
-1672 DQAPRVPRPS
+1672 RQRL
-1682 KTETINPV
+1682 
-1690 DIETRKPLRR
+1690 IEEGKDPAVL
-1700 FGDGANKRRF
+1700 DSNSNKRRF
-1710 GSDDDSL
+1710 GSDDDSI

-1723 SVPSSFHDDDQFLR
+1723 SIPSSYHDDDHYLR
-1737 QRNSSGTTLVDDDD
+1737 QQDRQQHSNNNPIGADVDDDNA
-1751 SHSVNMRE
+1751 SVNMRE
-1759 LLNFECSVLGQPP
+1759 LMNFERSVLGQHPI
-1772 VNYGPEC
+1772 NYGLGDE
-1779 GDDDDVCEALPQV
+1779 DDDDTGVEALPQV
-1792 TMDLGDVS
+1792 TKELGDVN
-1800 KLNRTGVSSQ
+1800 KLHQHRAEPARACGSGVSHF
-1810 TSVVGAPAQRKI
+1810 PQRKI

-1835 EERPHQGTD
+1835 EERPHRD
-1844 AGGRNQEV
+1844 DSHNQKV
-1852 PVSEGPIRI
+1852 PVSEDPIRI
-1861 VDNHFSV
+1861 VDNHFSI
-1868 PSGKPDLLKAPEGF
+1868 PSGKPDLLKAPEDF

-1888 YTVCEMTVTWHIYGG
+1888 YTICEMTVTWHIYGG
-1903 NDFLTKEDRRRQKA
+1903 RDFLTKDDRRRRA
-1917 KGSQAAGTG
+1917 KQQPSVGSGTAAGKVEKQTTVAT
-1926 GGSSMAGIRQD
+1926 AGTVHL
-1937 RNSAPGPALPMSE
+1937 PTALPMSE

-1967 VSPAS
+1967 GGAAN

-1984 GQQRSHDVTMEIHI
+1984 GPDRKHDVTMEIHI

-2008 PNSTKEASRQVLLIN
+2008 PSNTKEASRQVLLIN

-2038 FLYHPRP
+2038 FLYHPKLP
-2045 SSRPSSK
+2045 SRPTSK
-2052 LGASNHHMVVIKALH
+2052 QSTNHMVVIKALH
-2067 VRPNPALPAQECC
+2067 MRPNPVLPTQECC

-2097 LFLIN
+2097 LFLITF
-2102 YFNQLGGGGDL
+2102 FNQLGGGGDI
-2113 NDAASMQQAASG
+2113 NDANIPAGQVAGGGRTSQQT
-2125 ASRGGNSQAVTPA
+2125 TPA
-2138 HQPPIM
+2138 HQPPVM
-2144 TVESLPEAVQE
+2144 QVESIPDAVQE

-2172 EEKHKE
+2172 EEKHKDTQE
-2178 VQDGSAFGDETND
+2178 GGTYSECGDS
-2191 TAPIYF
+2191 APIYF
-2197 RHVIFS
+2197 RNVIFS

-2283 YSLVQLFQGVWDLF
+2283 YSLVQLFQGIWDLF

-2317 AQSFTARTALAMLEI
+2317 AQSFTARTALAALEI

-2383 AIQIVREGIS
+2383 AIQIVREGIT

>member
-66 GWGVEV
+66 GWGIEV

-133 EYLERESTVGTAPD
+133 EYLEREST
-147 SAGGPNASN
+147 GGSIADCHSTHGGHGRGVSVSVSGQQ
-156 LPPSAMEGLENFAQ
+156 LPASAMEGLENFAQ

-182 LFDTEIRIEYL
+182 LYDSEIRIEYL
-193 APEGDR
+193 SPEGDR

-216 GNDPPDRSPKSSSS
+216 GNDPPDRSPKASTSSSS
-230 SSSSD
+230 GSD
-235 ASGHTVTGGGSK
+235 VSDHTITGGSR
-247 HQQQQQQKSFLIAT
+247 HQQQQQKSFLIAT

-271 ITFYTEEFRIDSP
+271 ITFYTEEFRIDNP
-284 RLRRQRTAVNAATC
+284 RTRRHQQRTTDAEPTVPAY
-298 AAGESMISSE
+298 GESMIDSE
-308 QFLSTIS
+308 QFRSTIS
-315 NLPETGSLTPTAVN
+315 HMSDGGGSPPNLLTG
-329 SGTPNEGEGYFSYSN
+329 GTGGIDGDGYFSYSN
-344 TSGCDSSS
+344 TCDNSS
-352 TIPSSRGNVS
+352 PNSRGAE
-362 SDDDGRFYQRSDSSG
+362 FYRRSNSSG
-377 TERETDGEDED
+377 TDRETDPSEEEDAESD
-388 GESDEYGETGLRVY
+388 DELGESGMRMYR
-402 PSGEII
+402 SGEII
-408 IGKITSKQEIRLK
+408 VGKITSKQEIRLK

-444 FVTPR
+444 FLTPR
-449 QLHSLVLLCDGFLGG
+449 QLHSLVVVCDSFLGG
-464 SEEPV
+464 NEEPPPRPTV
-469 RELKAPG
+469 REMKAAAG
-476 VSSGGEMSTARR
+476 RRHEATSTTEM
-488 RQQEAADLEF
+488 EF

-504 MGGGLGLNQ
+504 MGGGIGINQ

-523 MIQEQA
+523 MIEEQA
-529 EFLERDF
+529 EFLQRDAY
-536 RDEGV
+536 RDEEGGEDY
-541 CSESLISSSS
+541 SESIISSTS
-551 SMTSSFTSSSTLSR
+551 SMTSSFTSNSTASR
-565 TTSAAS
+565 TTATSAAS

-589 RVAAIALVLLHDD
+589 RVAAVALVLLHEDI
-602 LLLLEGTGSDA
+602 LLESSQLGT
-613 NVGSPLSE
+613 VESPLSE

-627 QTKADRFFRAI
+627 QTKADRFFRSI
-638 GNLGFGLSANDIQN
+638 GNLGLGLGANDISN
-652 AGLILDSGCDTSHL
+652 AGLVLDSGCDCSHL
-666 RLLLAPIIL
+666 RLLLAPLIL

-684 GSLLRFSIA
+684 GSLLRFSIS
-693 IARADF
+693 IARADL
-699 REVLPELSVPLVE
+699 REVLLEISVPLVE
-712 FHREPRSASTSTAL
+712 FYREQRPNSSGSSL
-726 PKRPEISVSFEQS
+726 PKRPEISITFEQS

-750 FAPPRTKI
+750 FSPPRTKI
-758 HVTMAPFVTEFDITI
+758 HVMMAPFLTEFDITI
-773 LDRLNSALY
+773 LDRLSSLLY
-782 QAPFASYYHHHS
+782 QAPFTSYYHNTGSASAAVPS
-794 PNAPTT
+794 P
-800 NKSSTANPPAP
+800 SGPAAGR
-811 PSSTPSRAVK
+811 SKLEAKTD
-821 PEPRTELQLES
+821 LQLES
-832 LGVDFRLRFPIP
+832 LAVDFRLRFPIP

-856 WWQRNVRPDYLL
+856 WWRRNIRPDFLL
-868 LKLEQVRTVITLNPH
+868 LKLEQVRTGIALSPH
-883 PLYDISAN
+883 PVYDISAN
-891 AIKMFYCETEPTFGT
+891 EIKLFYYEAEPKGT
-906 QGGANGTGGGVNIG
+906 ANSSGGVGGVNIG
-920 KTVMQENASPGQQP
+920 KTVMQENAAPGQVP
-934 AVEYPRIRIELPS
+934 AVEYPRIIIEIPS
-947 EESLQKSLQDS
+947 ECSLQKALEEPAHCATDKGTSCT
-958 AGAASGA
+958 AGAAKSYAPKAGSGH
-965 ARTTSGKQQQQP
+965 RNY
-977 PREESEDSEPTSG
+977 EESDSDPTSG
-990 ESFGVS
+990 ESFGVT
-996 TGRSKEDTPF
+996 TGRCKEDTPF

-1019 SKTATGVPEAPETLT
+1019 SKTSASGVSDTPETLT
-1034 LPGDSDEMDTFCSC
+1034 LPGDTDEMNTFCSC
-1048 AMKRSK
+1048 AMKRAK
-1054 LQIRIDLPV
+1054 LQIRVDLPV

-1081 STDLLLWEPSAPTAM
+1081 STDLLLWEPSAPSAT
-1096 AAAGATGAQ
+1096 AAAEAQ
-1105 QQNAHSAA
+1105 LNAQHTAR
-1113 KVSFSCE
+1113 VSFRE
-1120 PEINLAGMGMMDS
+1120 PEISLAGMGMMDS

-1147 DSSSSASNSET
+1147 DSSSSATNSES

-1166 YSVYDRNTMRNSS
+1166 YSVYDRTRLGNPDS
-1179 IGGNSAGG
+1179 GGAAGTG
-1187 RKGSTSHSHRSG
+1187 RKSSSHSHRSSS
-1199 AHGGKLTTA
+1199 HGGKLA
-1208 CTSSADRAS
+1208 LAASGVDRDANS
-1217 NTIAFRV
+1217 VAFRL
-1224 NIGQGILTMFA
+1224 NIGQGVLTMFA

-1244 IPGQLGEFVVRL
+1244 IPGQFGEFVIRL
-1256 NSGYIF
+1256 SSGYIF
-1262 SVNGFRGN
+1262 SVSGFHGN

-1284 FYHCGLIPTPSSNP
+1284 FYHCGLIPTPSNNP

-1310 LQCTLYPTPK
+1310 LQSTLYPTPK
-1320 GLTLHEQRGCTNR
+1320 SLTLHEQRGCANR

-1349 VKRIRMAAGI
+1349 IKRIRLAAGI

-1369 LPAHAWLTQLLDM
+1369 LQQHAWLTQLLDM
-1382 LDVEDYPVAGYTPL
+1382 LDVVDYPVQGYVPL

-1416 YFPYRAIITIG
+1416 YFPYRAVITVG

-1436 TASSGLTLNFIAED
+1436 TTSSGLTLNFIAED

-1458 LLTAGKVEVTS
+1458 QISITASGGKDS
-1469 SSSSSSSTSSS
+1469 SSS
-1480 GHLGS
+1480 GHQVAHN

-1493 SAELVC
+1493 SNELVC
-1499 VVEVGLFEISLMLNE
+1499 VLEVGLFEISLMLNE
-1514 RVTIKFPKFD
+1514 RVTVKFPKFD

-1553 EGDLLLPEGDG
+1553 EGDLLLPEGDAG
-1564 ADLPPS
+1564 ADIS
-1570 SLTVVSSSSAS
+1570 TSGGGISLAGG
-1581 SAVSDQQD
+1581 SDTAISGSGALEQKD
-1589 TCGGG
+1589 VGGMQG
-1594 LPMGSEPE
+1594 LPMGGESE

-1607 VRPASSASAP
+1607 VRPPSSASGP

-1622 QQQRVNTLMA
+1622 QQQHVNTLMA

-1645 GDASGDDG
+1645 SGDGTGDDALLG
-1653 GLLPGEAGSGVE
+1653 GGAGVE
-1665 VFFFPDE
+1665 MFFFPDE
-1672 DQAPRVPRPS
+1672 RQRRTKDEKDPS
-1682 KTETINPV
+1682 GGTIVSDSNS
-1690 DIETRKPLRR
+1690 
-1700 FGDGANKRRF
+1700 NKRRF

-1723 SVPSSFHDDDQFLR
+1723 SIPSSYHDDDHYLR
-1737 QRNSSGTTLVDDDD
+1737 QHEHHTTTHLTGADVDDDNA
-1751 SHSVNMRE
+1751 SVNMRE
-1759 LLNFECSVLGQPP
+1759 LMNFERSVLGQHPI
-1772 VNYGPEC
+1772 NYGI
-1779 GDDDDVCEALPQV
+1779 GDDDDDDTGVEALPQV
-1792 TMDLGDVS
+1792 TKELGDVN
-1800 KLNRTGVSSQ
+1800 KLNQHRVESNVSSGG
-1810 TSVVGAPAQRKI
+1810 SHFAQRKI

-1835 EERPHQGTD
+1835 EERPHRD
-1844 AGGRNQEV
+1844 DSHNQEV
-1852 PVSEGPIRI
+1852 PVSEDPIRI
-1861 VDNHFSV
+1861 VDNHFSI
-1868 PSGKPDLLKAPEGF
+1868 PSGKPDLLKAPEDF

-1888 YTVCEMTVTWHIYGG
+1888 YTICEMTVTWHIYGG
-1903 NDFLTKEDRRRQKA
+1903 RDFLTKEDRRRKA
-1917 KGSQAAGTG
+1917 KQPMAVGVVSKSEKQTTVPTTVGTVHL
-1926 GGSSMAGIRQD
+1926 
-1937 RNSAPGPALPMSE
+1937 PTALPMSE

-1967 VSPAS
+1967 GGPTN

-1984 GQQRSHDVTMEIHI
+1984 GPDRKHDVTMEIHI
-1998 SKVQFSHESY
+1998 SKVQFSHETY
-2008 PNSTKEASRQVLLIN
+2008 PSNTKEASRQVLLIN

-2038 FLYHPRP
+2038 FLYHPKLP
-2045 SSRPSSK
+2045 SRPTSK
-2052 LGASNHHMVVIKALH
+2052 QSTNHMVVIKALH
-2067 VRPNPALPAQECC
+2067 MRPNPALSAQECC
-2080 LRVSVLPIRLNI
+2080 LRVSILPIRLNI

-2102 YFNQLGGGGDL
+2102 YFNQLGGGGDI
-2113 NDAASMQQAASG
+2113 NDANLPAAG
-2125 ASRGGNSQAVTPA
+2125 PTGGRGSQTATPA
-2138 HQPPIM
+2138 HQPPVM
-2144 TVESLPEAVQE
+2144 TVESIPDAVQE

-2172 EEKHKE
+2172 EEKLKDTQE
-2178 VQDGSAFGDETND
+2178 GTAYSEAGDS
-2191 TAPIYF
+2191 APIYF
-2197 RHVIFS
+2197 RNVIFS

-2283 YSLVQLFQGVWDLF
+2283 YSLVQLLQGIWDLF

-2317 AQSFTARTALAMLEI
+2317 AQSFTARTALAALEI

-2383 AIQIVREGIS
+2383 AIQIVREGIT

>member
-13 KKICRFLLQRYLGR
+13 KKICRFLLQRYLGQ

-66 GWGVEV
+66 GWGIEV

-92 DSSIEVSNLTISL
+92 DSSLEVSNLTISL

-133 EYLERESTVGTAPD
+133 EYLERESTGGSIADGHSTHGGHGRGV
-147 SAGGPNASN
+147 SATVTGQQ
-156 LPPSAMEGLENFAQ
+156 LPASAMEGLENFAQ

-182 LFDTEIRIEYL
+182 LYDSEIRIEYL
-193 APEGDR
+193 SPEGDR

-216 GNDPPDRSPKSSSS
+216 GNDPPDRSPKTSTSSSS
-230 SSSSD
+230 GSD
-235 ASGHTVTGGGSK
+235 VSDHTITGGSR
-247 HQQQQQQKSFLIAT
+247 HQQQQKSFLIAT

-271 ITFYTEEFRIDSP
+271 ITFYTEEFRIHNP
-284 RLRRQRTAVNAATC
+284 RTRRHQQQQRTADAEPSVLPSY
-298 AAGESMISSE
+298 GESMIDSE
-308 QFLSTIS
+308 QFRSTIS
-315 NLPETGSLTPTAVN
+315 HMSEGGGSPPNLLA
-329 SGTPNEGEGYFSYSN
+329 SGGVGGIDGDGYFSYSN
-344 TSGCDSSS
+344 TSVCDNSG
-352 TIPSSRGNVS
+352 PNSRGTE
-362 SDDDGRFYQRSDSSG
+362 FYRRSNSSG
-377 TERETDGEDED
+377 TDRETDPSEEEDPESED
-388 GESDEYGETGLRVY
+388 DLGESGVRMYR
-402 PSGEII
+402 SGEII
-408 IGKITSKQEIRLK
+408 VGKITSKQEIRLK

-444 FVTPR
+444 FLTPR
-449 QLHSLVLLCDGFLGG
+449 QLHSLVLVCDSFLGG
-464 SEEPV
+464 NEEPPPRPTA
-469 RELKAPG
+469 REMKTSAG
-476 VSSGGEMSTARR
+476 RRHEATSTA
-488 RQQEAADLEF
+488 EMEF

-504 MGGGLGLNQ
+504 MGGGIGINQ

-523 MIQEQA
+523 MIEEQA
-529 EFLERDF
+529 EFLQRDAY
-536 RDEGV
+536 RGDDGGENY
-541 CSESLISSSS
+541 SESIISSTS
-551 SMTSSFTSSSTLSR
+551 SMTSSFTSNSTSSR
-565 TTSAAS
+565 TTATSAAS

-589 RVAAIALVLLHDD
+589 RVAAVALVLLHEDI
-602 LLLLEGTGSDA
+602 LLESSQLGA
-613 NVGSPLSE
+613 VESPLSE

-627 QTKADRFFRAI
+627 QTKADRFFRSI
-638 GNLGFGLSANDIQN
+638 GNLGLGLGANDINN
-652 AGLILDSGCDTSHL
+652 AGLILDSGCDCNHL
-666 RLLLAPIIL
+666 RLLLAPLIL

-684 GSLLRFSIA
+684 GSLLRFSIS
-693 IARADF
+693 IARADL
-699 REVLPELSVPLVE
+699 REVLLEVSVPLVE
-712 FHREPRSASTSTAL
+712 FYREQLPTSSGSSL
-726 PKRPEISVSFEQS
+726 PKRPEISITFEQS

-750 FAPPRTKI
+750 FSPPRTKI
-758 HVTMAPFVTEFDITI
+758 HVMMAPFLTEFDITI
-773 LDRLNSALY
+773 LDRLSSLLY
-782 QAPFASYYHHHS
+782 QAPFTSYYHNTGS
-794 PNAPTT
+794 ATT
-800 NKSSTANPPAP
+800 AVPS
-811 PSSTPSRAVK
+811 PSSPSSGRSKLEAK
-821 PEPRTELQLES
+821 TDLQLES
-832 LGVDFRLRFPIP
+832 LAVDFRLRFPIP

-856 WWQRNVRPDYLL
+856 WWRRNIRPDFLL
-868 LKLEQVRTVITLNPH
+868 LKLEQVRTGIALSPH
-883 PLYDISAN
+883 PVYDISAN
-891 AIKMFYCETEPTFGT
+891 EIKLFYYEAEPKGPPNGS
-906 QGGANGTGGGVNIG
+906 GGVGGVNIG
-920 KTVMQENASPGQQP
+920 KTVMQENAAPGQVP
-934 AVEYPRIRIELPS
+934 AVEYPRIIIEIPS
-947 EESLQKSLQDS
+947 ECSLQKALEEPAQCGTDKGTKCTT
-958 AGAASGA
+958 GAAKSYAPKASSGH
-965 ARTTSGKQQQQP
+965 RNY
-977 PREESEDSEPTSG
+977 EESDSDPTSG
-990 ESFGVS
+990 ESFGVT
-996 TGRSKEDTPF
+996 TGRCKEDTPF

-1019 SKTATGVPEAPETLT
+1019 SKSSASGISDTPETLT
-1034 LPGDSDEMDTFCSC
+1034 LPGDTDEMNTFCSC
-1048 AMKRSK
+1048 AMKRAK
-1054 LQIRIDLPV
+1054 LQIRVDLPV

-1081 STDLLLWEPSAPTAM
+1081 STDLLLWEPSAPSAT
-1096 AAAGATGAQ
+1096 AAAEAQ
-1105 QQNAHSAA
+1105 SNAQHSAR
-1113 KVSFSCE
+1113 VSFRE
-1120 PEINLAGMGMMDS
+1120 PEISLAGMGMMDS

-1147 DSSSSASNSET
+1147 DSSSSATNSES

-1166 YSVYDRNTMRNSS
+1166 YSVYDRTRSGNPDT
-1179 IGGNSAGG
+1179 GGASGAG
-1187 RKGSTSHSHRSG
+1187 RKSSSHSHRSSS
-1199 AHGGKLTTA
+1199 HGGKQALA
-1208 CTSSADRAS
+1208 ASGVDRDANS
-1217 NTIAFRV
+1217 IAFRL
-1224 NIGQGILTMFA
+1224 NIGQGVLTMFA

-1244 IPGQLGEFVVRL
+1244 IPGQFGEFVIRL
-1256 NSGYIF
+1256 NSAYIF
-1262 SVNGFRGN
+1262 SVSGFHGN

-1284 FYHCGLIPTPSSNP
+1284 FYHCGLIPTPSNNP

-1310 LQCTLYPTPK
+1310 LQSTLYPTPK
-1320 GLTLHEQRGCTNR
+1320 SLTLHEQRGCANR

-1349 VKRIRMAAGI
+1349 IKRIRLAAGI

-1369 LPAHAWLTQLLDM
+1369 LQQHAWLTQLLDM
-1382 LDVEDYPVAGYTPL
+1382 LDVVDYPVQGYVPL

-1416 YFPYRAIITIG
+1416 YFPYRAVITIG

-1458 LLTAGKVEVTS
+1458 QITISSNGGKDS
-1469 SSSSSSSTSSS
+1469 SSSS
-1480 GHLGS
+1480 GHQVAQN

-1493 SAELVC
+1493 SNELVC
-1499 VVEVGLFEISLMLNE
+1499 VLEVGLFEISLMLNE
-1514 RVTIKFPKFD
+1514 RVTVKFPKFD

-1553 EGDLLLPEGDG
+1553 EGDLLLPEGDAG
-1564 ADLPPS
+1564 ADI
-1570 SLTVVSSSSAS
+1570 SAS
-1581 SAVSDQQD
+1581 GGGISLAGGSD
-1589 TCGGG
+1589 TAIGGSGALEQHDVGNMQG
-1594 LPMGSEPE
+1594 LPMGGESE

-1607 VRPASSASAP
+1607 VRPPSSASGP

-1622 QQQRVNTLMA
+1622 QQQHVNTLMA

-1640 IESTS
+1640 IESTA
-1645 GDASGDDG
+1645 GGTGAGDDALLEG
-1653 GLLPGEAGSGVE
+1653 GAGVE
-1665 VFFFPDE
+1665 MFFFPDE
-1672 DQAPRVPRPS
+1672 RQRRNKDEKDPRS
-1682 KTETINPV
+1682 GTIVSDSNS
-1690 DIETRKPLRR
+1690 
-1700 FGDGANKRRF
+1700 NKRRF

-1723 SVPSSFHDDDQFLR
+1723 SIPSSYHDDDHYLR
-1737 QRNSSGTTLVDDDD
+1737 QHDQHLHHTNLTGADVDDDNA
-1751 SHSVNMRE
+1751 SVNMRE
-1759 LLNFECSVLGQPP
+1759 LMNFERSVLGQHPI
-1772 VNYGPEC
+1772 NYGI
-1779 GDDDDVCEALPQV
+1779 GDDDDDDTGVEALPQV
-1792 TMDLGDVS
+1792 AKELGDVN
-1800 KLNRTGVSSQ
+1800 KLNQQRVESNVAGSGSHF
-1810 TSVVGAPAQRKI
+1810 AQRKI

-1835 EERPHQGTD
+1835 EERPHRD
-1844 AGGRNQEV
+1844 DSHNQEV
-1852 PVSEGPIRI
+1852 PVSEDPIRI
-1861 VDNHFSV
+1861 VDNHFSI
-1868 PSGKPDLLKAPEGF
+1868 PSGKPDLLKAPEDF

-1888 YTVCEMTVTWHIYGG
+1888 YTICEMTVTWHIYGG
-1903 NDFLTKEDRRRQKA
+1903 RDFLTKEDRRRKVKQPMTSGTVSKA
-1917 KGSQAAGTG
+1917 EKHTTVASTAGTVHL
-1926 GGSSMAGIRQD
+1926 
-1937 RNSAPGPALPMSE
+1937 PTALPMSE

-1967 VSPAS
+1967 GGPTS

-1984 GQQRSHDVTMEIHI
+1984 GPDRKHDVTMEIHI
-1998 SKVQFSHESY
+1998 SKVQFSHETY
-2008 PNSTKEASRQVLLIN
+2008 PSNTKEASRQVLLIN

-2038 FLYHPRP
+2038 FLYHPKLP
-2045 SSRPSSK
+2045 SRPTSK
-2052 LGASNHHMVVIKALH
+2052 QSTNHMVVIKALH
-2067 VRPNPALPAQECC
+2067 MRPNPALSAQECC

-2102 YFNQLGGGGDL
+2102 YFNQLGGGGDINEANL
-2113 NDAASMQQAASG
+2113 PPVGPTGGRASQTA
-2125 ASRGGNSQAVTPA
+2125 TPA
-2138 HQPPIM
+2138 HQPPVM
-2144 TVESLPEAVQE
+2144 TVESIPDAVQE

-2172 EEKHKE
+2172 EEKLKDTQE
-2178 VQDGSAFGDETND
+2178 GAAYSEAGDST
-2191 TAPIYF
+2191 PIYF
-2197 RHVIFS
+2197 RNVIFS

-2283 YSLVQLFQGVWDLF
+2283 YSLVQLLQGIWDLF

-2317 AQSFTARTALAMLEI
+2317 AQSFTARTALAALEI

-2383 AIQIVREGIS
+2383 AIQIVREGIT